1 MFGMVTWNVSS
12 ADTEWMNKWIN
23 IRPIGQMNET
33 TEDKL
38 KDATAGAGAQQKKSW
53 PNTFFYTSSHLRMK
67 LPGDGSGSVQT

>member
-1 MFGMVTWNVSS
+1 
-12 ADTEWMNKWIN
+12 
-23 IRPIGQMNET
+23 MNET

>member
-1 MFGMVTWNVSS
+1 
-12 ADTEWMNKWIN
+12 
-23 IRPIGQMNET
+23 MNET

-67 LPGDGSGSVQT
+67 LPGDAGVQTATDFLYLMNLTK